1 MQNNY
6 TSYFWDITNLYILY
20 TLTIILK
27 FRVLRIKRVH
37 WGHLMKNLL
46 YEFL

>member
-20 TLTIILK
+20 SIRNIDTYIEHI
-27 FRVLRIKRVH
+27 
-37 WGHLMKNLL
+37 
-46 YEFL
+46 